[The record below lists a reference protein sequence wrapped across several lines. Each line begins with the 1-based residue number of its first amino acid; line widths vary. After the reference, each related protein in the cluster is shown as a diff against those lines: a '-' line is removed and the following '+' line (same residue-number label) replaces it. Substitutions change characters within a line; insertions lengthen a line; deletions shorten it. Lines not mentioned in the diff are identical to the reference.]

1 MVALGHAAVLDGCM
15 RSTTPHCRGNYGIVH
30 YFVED
35 CISPWWAQ
43 RGDIAMAVW
52 VSLRQKA
59 LVGWHRDSGFR
70 IVPVGMTSAGQ
81 CHDGDLGIVLLV
93 WL

>member
-1 MVALGHAAVLDGCM
+1 MHAVYYAALSWELWHRAL
-15 RSTTPHCRGNYGIVH
+15 
-30 YFVED
+30 FVED
-35 CISPWWAQ
+35 CISPWRAQ

-59 LVGWHRDSGFR
+59 LVEWHRDSGFG

-81 CHDGDLGIVLLV
+81 CHDGGLGIVLLV

>member
-1 MVALGHAAVLDGCM
+1 M

-35 CISPWWAQ
+35 CISPWRAQ

-59 LVGWHRDSGFR
+59 LVGWHRDSGFG

-81 CHDGDLGIVLLV
+81 CMMAVLESSCWYGFSGV
-93 WL
+93 AP